1 MKNVLLIGLGRF
13 GRHMAQK
20 LRDLNHQVLAIDKD
34 ERRVQEAMAYVT
46 NAEIGDATDTALIDA
61 LGVEE
66 FDLCVV
72 TMGHDL
78 QASLEITSLLKKRGA
93 PFVLAR
99 VARDAH
105 AQFLLACGA
114 DEVIYPEKQ
123 MAMWAA
129 VRYSSDHIFDF
140 TRLSPQRSHLR
151 FHAPL
156 AGIRHLRN
164 RDPRE
169 LDRAHRG
176 RPGRPAEIPPEHTRH
191 SQKRPG
197 DPHAGPR
204 PPVQPGRAHH
214 TAGRR
219 QGRAEVPAVL
229 M

>member
-46 NAEIGDATDTALIDA
+46 NAEIGDATDAALIDA

-140 TRLSPQRSHLR
+140 TRLSPEYAIYETEIPESWIGHTVVDLAVRQRYHLNLLAIRKNGQVIPMPGPAHQFSRDERIILLGADRDVQRFLR
-151 FHAPL
+151 F
-156 AGIRHLRN
+156 
-164 RDPRE
+164 
-169 LDRAHRG
+169 
-176 RPGRPAEIPPEHTRH
+176 
-191 SQKRPG
+191 
-197 DPHAGPR
+197 
-204 PPVQPGRAHH
+204 
-214 TAGRR
+214 
-219 QGRAEVPAVL
+219 
-229 M
+229 